1 MTSNGWLKISRGR
14 GGKAALLAGA
24 LTLALGTGTAYAYW
38 ATNGSG
44 SGSAAAGNMQTVT
57 VDALVPG
64 DTPASTLIPGG
75 TADVVLRVT
84 NPNPYPVQVYSVMG
98 NGSVTADTAHPAC
111 TTTGV
116 TFADSPGP
124 LSPTV
129 FIAANSTALV
139 TLPGAA
145 GMDAT
150 SQSACQGSTFHLPV
164 TLAVRK

>member
-1 MTSNGWLKISRGR
+1 MTSNGWLKISGGR
-14 GGKAALLAGA
+14 GVKAAFLAGA
-24 LTLALGTGTAYAYW
+24 LTLALGTAAAYAYW
-38 ATNGSG
+38 TTSGSA
-44 SGSAAAGNMQTVT
+44 SGSAAAGDMQTVT

-64 DTPASTLIPGG
+64 DGPASTLIPGG

-84 NPNPYPVQVYSVMG
+84 NPNPYPVQVYSVTG
-98 NGSVTADTAHPAC
+98 NGPVTSDTAHPSC
-111 TTTGV
+111 TTTGI
-116 TFADSPGP
+116 TFTGSPGP

-129 FIAANSTALV
+129 SIAANSTALV

>member
-1 MTSNGWLKISRGR
+1 MTSNGWMKGSRAR
-14 GGKAALLAGA
+14 GVKVAVLMGVLSLAIGS
-24 LTLALGTGTAYAYW
+24 GTAYAYW
-38 ATNGSG
+38 ATDGFG
-44 SGSAAAGNMQTVT
+44 SGSAAAGDMQTVT

-84 NPNPYPVQVYSVMG
+84 NPNPYSVQVYSVTG
-98 NGSVTADTAHPAC
+98 NGPITADTAHPSC

-116 TFADSPGP
+116 TFAGSPTP
-124 LSPTV
+124 LSPAV
-129 FIAANSTALV
+129 SIAANSTALV

-145 GMDAT
+145 GMNAT
-150 SQSACQGSTFHLPV
+150 SQSACQGATFHLPV

>member
-14 GGKAALLAGA
+14 GGKAAFLAGA
-24 LTLALGTGTAYAYW
+24 LTLALGAGTAYAYW

-44 SGSAAAGNMQTVT
+44 SGSAAAGDMQTVT

-64 DTPASTLIPGG
+64 DTPSSTLMPGG

-98 NGSVTADTAHPAC
+98 NGPVTADTAHPAC

-116 TFADSPGP
+116 TFAGSPGP

-129 FIAANSTALV
+129 SIAANSTALV

-164 TLAVRK
+164 SLAVRK

>member
-1 MTSNGWLKISRGR
+1 MNSIGWIRASGPRGV
-14 GGKAALLAGA
+14 KVAVLAGV
-24 LTLALGTGTAYAYW
+24 LSLAIGAGTAYAYW
-38 ATNGSG
+38 SSDGSG
-44 SGSAAAGNMQTVT
+44 GGSGDAGDMKTVT

-84 NPNPYPVQVYSVMG
+84 NPNPYPVQVYSVTS
-98 NGSVTADTAHPAC
+98 NGTATADDAHPSC

-116 TFADSPGP
+116 TFAGAPGP
-124 LSPTV
+124 LSLAV
-129 FIAANSTALV
+129 SIALNSSTLV

-145 GMDAT
+145 SMDAT
-150 SQSACQGSTFHLPV
+150 SQSACQGATFHLPV